1 MKKSEIIIIIT
12 IVVLAISA
20 IVVGVF
26 AFKGSEEKISSGEN
40 KIEEFFSELFEKKE
54 KDEDPDPVAPATTDE
69 PDETEVPE
77 DDDDDETYEDPDYD
91 IYEDNEFFEYDE
103 RGNIIREN
111 YGDYYIINQYDE
123 NNLKVLSLT
132 HNSDDKVIKTT
143 EYIYDENN
151 NLIRKNNF
159 DELGK
164 HTDYIEYEYNEDGSH
179 TESGYLSNGI
189 LIDKTLFD
197 KSGFIVRS
205 EYYYKNYLAQLYEF
219 DPETFCAKQTN
230 YDEDG
235 NITYYAEYDENGD
248 LVKEETYD

>member
-1 MKKSEIIIIIT
+1 MKKAEIIVIVT
-12 IVVLAISA
+12 IVVLAIAA

-40 KIEEFFSELFEKKE
+40 KIEEFFSELFEKKPE
-54 KDEDPDPVAPATTDE
+54 VEDVDPVSPAITDE
-69 PDETEVPE
+69 PDETTYE
-77 DDDDDETYEDPDYD
+77 DDDDETYEDPDYD

-143 EYIYDENN
+143 EYIYDEDN
-151 NLIRKNNF
+151 NLIRKNSF

-164 HTDYIEYEYNEDGSH
+164 HTAYVEYEYGDDGSH
-179 TESGYLSNGI
+179 IESGYLSNGI

-197 KSGFIVRS
+197 KSGFIVRA

-219 DPETFCAKQTN
+219 DPETFCAKQTD

-248 LVKEETYD
+248 LVKEETYE

>member
-1 MKKSEIIIIIT
+1 MKKPEIIIIIT
-12 IVVLAISA
+12 IVILAISA

-77 DDDDDETYEDPDYD
+77 DDEPYGD
-91 IYEDNEFFEYDE
+91 INDFYEYDDN
-103 RGNIIREN
+103 GNIIKED
-111 YGDYYIINQYDE
+111 YGDYVLRHEYDSKNRKIRTITYDGNGDIQYWSE
-123 NNLKVLSLT
+123 FEYKG
-132 HNSDDKVIKTT
+132 NSDKPSRKETKDANDEHISTVIY
-143 EYIYDENN
+143 EYGSD
-151 NLIRKNNF
+151 
-159 DELGK
+159 GS
-164 HTDYIEYEYNEDGSH
+164 YIES
-179 TESGYLSNGI
+179 SYLPNGI
-189 LIDKTLFD
+189 LMDKTYFD
-197 KSGFIVRS
+197 KAGFIVRA

-248 LVKEETYD
+248 LVKEKTY

>member
-1 MKKSEIIIIIT
+1 MKKAEIIIIIT
-12 IVVLAISA
+12 IVILVISA
-20 IVVGVF
+20 IVVGIF
-26 AFKGSEEKISSGEN
+26 AFKGTEETSAPKEDKIGN
-40 KIEEFFSELFEKKE
+40 FFSELFEKKPE
-54 KDEDPDPVAPATTDE
+54 AEDVDPVEPVTTKE

-77 DDDDDETYEDPDYD
+77 DDDDETYEDPDYD
-91 IYEDNEFFEYDE
+91 IYEDNEFFEYDDN
-103 RGNIIREN
+103 GNIIREN

-151 NLIRKNNF
+151 NLIRRNNF

-179 TESGYLSNGI
+179 IESGYLSNGI
-189 LIDKTLFD
+189 LMDKTWFD
-197 KSGFIVRS
+197 KAGFIVRS

>member
-1 MKKSEIIIIIT
+1 MKKAEIIIIIT

-40 KIEEFFSELFEKKE
+40 KIEEFFSELFEKKPE
-54 KDEDPDPVAPATTDE
+54 EEDIDPVAPATTDE
-69 PDETEVPE
+69 PYETEPE
-77 DDDDDETYEDPDYD
+77 DDDDETYEDPDYD

-111 YGDYYIINQYDE
+111 YGDYVLRHEYDNKNRKIRTITYDGNGDIQYWSEFEYKGDSDKPSRKETKDANDEHISTII
-123 NNLKVLSLT
+123 
-132 HNSDDKVIKTT
+132 
-143 EYIYDENN
+143 
-151 NLIRKNNF
+151 
-159 DELGK
+159 
-164 HTDYIEYEYNEDGSH
+164 YEYGNDGSH
-179 TESGYLSNGI
+179 TESSYLPNGI
-189 LIDKTLFD
+189 LMDKTLFD
-197 KSGFIVRS
+197 KSGFIVRA